1 MGYNML
7 DLQMVYAMVA
17 LRVIRFKGVQLNL
30 ILGIISN

>member
-1 MGYNML
+1 MGYNMV